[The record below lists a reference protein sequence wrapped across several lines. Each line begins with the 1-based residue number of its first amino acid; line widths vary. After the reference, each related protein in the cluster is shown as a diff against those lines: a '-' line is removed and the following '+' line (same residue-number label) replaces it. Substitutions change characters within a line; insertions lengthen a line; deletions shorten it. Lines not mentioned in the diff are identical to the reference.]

1 MKRRATSPGG
11 CPGVIVE
18 LAPRDERGR
27 VAITERQAEV
37 LRVIREMRS
46 ATGFPPT
53 IRELQKRLKIRN
65 PGGVACHLDV
75 LRRKGWVDWVDG
87 CCRTLTI
94 VGE

>member
-1 MKRRATSPGG
+1 VKRIRSPGG

-27 VAITERQAEV
+27 VALTERQAQV
-37 LRVIREMRS
+37 VDVIRELR
-46 ATGFPPT
+46 AAAGFPPT
-53 IRELQKRLKIRN
+53 IRELQKQLGIRN
-65 PGGVACHLDV
+65 PGGVACHLNV
-75 LRRKGWVDWVDG
+75 LRRKGWVDWVEG